1 MAEVPKPKPLTEDQ
15 FKNKL
20 DMTAK
25 VIFNKTLPKDDLL
38 MMLQKNIKIGEDAG
52 IMSSKEALSFVKDRM
67 KFFKEYSKENPM
79 GDPPPKNFQTGG
91 RVNFLEGGDTKY
103 NAMVTEMYIK
113 LGGKDGTGMDIDSFA
128 EKYFKK
134 FSTGGRVNYQV
145 GGDADDRREQ
155 YAVNQYSKSVSSP
168 TTDKFTKPPS
178 SLDDN
183 NNIITKIGLGGSS
196 LDENLALGFQKD
208 FGPFGLDAVINTLGI
223 LGLDD
228 PRTLQD
234 ESEMSDYRIGG
245 GFNTNLFGGNLNL
258 GAQYDP
264 KTGANLG
271 LSFKKEFNKGGR
283 VNYNEGSMDPDTL
296 KLQAKV
302 KEIMDIE
309 GLDFGEAFKKAL
321 REIKAEARDIS
332 D

>member
-1 MAEVPKPKPLTEDQ
+1 MSDILPKKKPYTEDI
-15 FKNKL
+15 FKKEADLFIKGFLGGFPKN
-20 DMTAK
+20 DM
-25 VIFNKTLPKDDLL
+25 NNLLKDR
-38 MMLQKNIKIGEDAG
+38 ISKIEDAG
-52 IMSSKEALSFVKDRM
+52 VMSTEEAMDFIKERANYL
-67 KFFKEYSKENPM
+67 KEFIKENP
-79 GDPPPKNFQTGG
+79 GEKFPELKADGG
-91 RVNFLEGGDTKY
+91 RIGFLKGGDTKY

-113 LGGKDGTGMDIDSFA
+113 LGGKDGTGMDIDTFA
-128 EKYFKK
+128 EEYFKK
-134 FSTGGRVNYQV
+134 FSKGGRVNYQV
-145 GGDADDRREQ
+145 GGDANDRREQ
-155 YAVNQYSKSVSSP
+155 YAASQYSKSVSSP
-168 TTDKFTKPPS
+168 TTDKFTQPPS

-183 NNIITKIGLGGSS
+183 DNILTKIAPKGS
-196 LDENLALGFQKD
+196 LDENLALGFQKNI
-208 FGPFGLDAVINTLGI
+208 GPFGLDAVINTLGI

-228 PRTLQD
+228 PRTLED
-234 ESEMSDYRIGG
+234 ESRLSAYRIGG

-271 LSFKKEFNKGGR
+271 FNFYKQFNKGGR